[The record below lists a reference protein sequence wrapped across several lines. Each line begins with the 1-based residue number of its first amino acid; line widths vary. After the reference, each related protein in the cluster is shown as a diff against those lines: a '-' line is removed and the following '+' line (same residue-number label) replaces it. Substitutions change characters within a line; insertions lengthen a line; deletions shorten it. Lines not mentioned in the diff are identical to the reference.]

1 MTKNTNKVAIYAAL
15 AGNGIIAVV
24 KFIASAY
31 TGSSAMF
38 SEAIHSIV
46 DTGNQILLLYGIKRS
61 ERPADKTHPFGYGME
76 IYFWSFVVAIL
87 LFGLGAGVSV
97 YEGIN
102 KIQNPHPLQN
112 QLVNYIVI
120 GFALFFEVI
129 AFLIAYRELGR
140 IKEPKSLIKTIR
152 ASKDPTIFVVLFED
166 FAAVIGLVVAGLG
179 IYLGEVF
186 NLPTLDGFASIIIG
200 LILAVTASCLAFE
213 VKGLLTGEA
222 ASEEIVAGIKS
233 IINDES
239 TVLYINEILTMHLGP
254 TDILLNISLDFKD
267 ALSSGNVEETISAL
281 ETKIKNKFPEIKR
294 VFIEAQSWMAQE
306 KD

>member
-1 MTKNTNKVAIYAAL
+1 MAKKTNKVAIYAAL
-15 AGNGIIAVV
+15 AGNGIIAVI

-38 SEAIHSIV
+38 SEAIHSVV
-46 DTGNQILLLYGIKRS
+46 DTGNQFLLLYGIKCS

-102 KIQNPHPLQN
+102 KIQNPHTLDN

-120 GFALFFEVI
+120 GFALFFEGI
-129 AFLIAYRELGR
+129 AFLIAYRELGKN
-140 IKEPKSLIKTIR
+140 KESKSLMKNIR

-186 NLPTLDGFASIIIG
+186 NLPTLDGIASIIIG
-200 LILAVTASCLAFE
+200 LILAITASCLAFE
-213 VKGLLTGEA
+213 IKGLLTGEA
-222 ASEEIVAGIKS
+222 ASEEIVVGIKS
-233 IINDES
+233 IIQDES
-239 TVLYINEILTMHLGP
+239 TVLLINEILTMHLGP
-254 TDILLNISLDFKD
+254 SDILLNISLDFKD
-267 ALSSGNVEETISAL
+267 AMSSGNVEETISAL

>member
-1 MTKNTNKVAIYAAL
+1 MTKKTNKVAIYAAL
-15 AGNGIIAVV
+15 AGNGIIAVI

-46 DTGNQILLLYGIKRS
+46 DTGNQILLLYGIKCS

-97 YEGIN
+97 YEGIS

-120 GFALFFEVI
+120 GFALFFEGI

-140 IKEPKSLIKTIR
+140 NKESKSLMKTIR

-186 NLPTLDGFASIIIG
+186 NLPTLDGVASIIIG

-213 VKGLLTGEA
+213 IKGLLTGEA

-233 IINDES
+233 IIQDES

-267 ALSSGNVEETISAL
+267 AMSSGNVEETISAL
-281 ETKIKNKFPEIKR
+281 ETNIKNKFPEIKR

-306 KD
+306 RD

>member
-1 MTKNTNKVAIYAAL
+1 MANKTNKVAIYAAL

-97 YEGIN
+97 YEGIS

-120 GFALFFEVI
+120 GFALFFEGI

-186 NLPTLDGFASIIIG
+186 NLPTLDGVASIIIG
-200 LILAVTASCLAFE
+200 VILAVTASCLAFE
-213 VKGLLTGEA
+213 IKGLLTGEA
-222 ASEEIVAGIKS
+222 ASEEIIAGIKS
-233 IINDES
+233 IIKDDPG
-239 TVLYINEILTMHLGP
+239 VLYINEILTMHLGP
-254 TDILLNISLDFKD
+254 TDILLNISLDFKG
-267 ALSSGNVEETISAL
+267 AMSSGNVEETISAL

>member
-1 MTKNTNKVAIYAAL
+1 MANKTNKVAIYAAL
-15 AGNGIIAVV
+15 AGNGIIAVI

-38 SEAIHSIV
+38 SEAIHSLV
-46 DTGNQILLLYGIKRS
+46 DTGNQILLLYGIKCS

-120 GFALFFEVI
+120 GFALFFEGI
-129 AFLIAYRELGR
+129 AFLIAYRELGKKR
-140 IKEPKSLIKTIR
+140 GSKSLLKTLR
-152 ASKDPTIFVVLFED
+152 ASKDPAIFVVLFED

-179 IYLGEVF
+179 IYLGEIF
-186 NLPTLDGFASIIIG
+186 NLPTLDGVASIIIG

-213 VKGLLTGEA
+213 IKGLLTGEA
-222 ASEEIVAGIKS
+222 ASEEIVAGIKN
-233 IINDES
+233 IIKGES
-239 TVLYINEILTMHLGP
+239 GVLYINEILTMHLGP

-267 ALSSGNVEETISAL
+267 SISSGNVEETISAL

-306 KD
+306 KN